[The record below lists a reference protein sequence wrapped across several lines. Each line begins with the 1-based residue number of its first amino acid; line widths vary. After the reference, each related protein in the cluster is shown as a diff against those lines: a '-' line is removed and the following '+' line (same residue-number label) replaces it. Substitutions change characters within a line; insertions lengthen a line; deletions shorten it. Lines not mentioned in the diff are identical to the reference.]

1 MTKTNFNTV
10 LSIVAGLLI
19 FWLFIDRE
27 NKNKKIIALEK
38 EISENE
44 NLNKKIKNQLKEL
57 IENNSEIDPSVS
69 NELGQIAALIEIKQ
83 ETKALMAL
91 AKIIENLLKKLFKG
105 DEKLKEIASENK
117 RKNPSFADYLE
128 LARLNGV
135 ISTED
140 YHVISVLK
148 IIRNEEA
155 HELNVQKEQSRIIA
169 TFITG
174 FATILTLTK
183 MMKSII
189 TAPNSQVTV
198 GHKQKKDR

>member
-1 MTKTNFNTV
+1 MTKTNLNTV
-10 LSIVAGLLI
+10 LGIVAGLLI
-19 FWLFIDRE
+19 FWLFLDRD
-27 NKNKKIIALEK
+27 NKNKKIITLEK
-38 EISENE
+38 EINENE

-57 IENNSEIDPSVS
+57 IENNPEIDSSVS

-91 AKIIENLLKKLFKG
+91 AKIIENLLKQLYKG
-105 DEKLKEIASENK
+105 DEKLKEIATENK

-128 LARLNGV
+128 LARLNGI
-135 ISTED
+135 ISSED
-140 YHVISVLK
+140 YHLISVLK

-155 HELNVQKEQSRIIA
+155 HELNVQKEQSRIIV

-183 MMKSII
+183 MIKSII
-189 TAPNSQVTV
+189 TAPS
-198 GHKQKKDR
+198 KL

>member
-1 MTKTNFNTV
+1 MTKTNLNTV
-10 LSIVAGLLI
+10 LGIVAGLLI
-19 FWLFIDRE
+19 FWLFLDRD
-27 NKNKKIIALEK
+27 NKNKKIRALEK
-38 EISENE
+38 EINENE

-57 IENNSEIDPSVS
+57 IENNPEIDPSVS

-91 AKIIENLLKKLFKG
+91 AKIIENLLKQLYKG
-105 DEKLKEIASENK
+105 DEKLKEIATENK

-128 LARLNGV
+128 LARLNGI
-135 ISTED
+135 ISSED
-140 YHVISVLK
+140 YHLISVLK

-155 HELNVQKEQSRIIA
+155 HELNVQKEQSRIIV

-183 MMKSII
+183 MIKLII
-189 TAPNSQVTV
+189 AAPS
-198 GHKQKKDR
+198 KL

>member
-10 LSIVAGLLI
+10 LGIVAGLLI
-19 FWLFIDRE
+19 FWLFLDRD

-38 EISENE
+38 EINENE

-57 IENNSEIDPSVS
+57 IENNPEIDPSVS

-83 ETKALMAL
+83 EIKALMAL
-91 AKIIENLLKKLFKG
+91 AKIIENLLKQLYKG
-105 DEKLKEIASENK
+105 DEKLKEIANENK

-128 LARLNGV
+128 LARLNGI
-135 ISTED
+135 ISSED
-140 YHVISVLK
+140 YHLISVLK

-155 HELNVQKEQSRIIA
+155 HELNVKKEQSRIIV

-183 MMKSII
+183 MIKSII
-189 TAPNSQVTV
+189 TAPN
-198 GHKQKKDR
+198 KL

>member
-1 MTKTNFNTV
+1 MTKTNLNTV
-10 LSIVAGLLI
+10 LGIVAGLLI
-19 FWLFIDRE
+19 FWLFLDRD

-38 EISENE
+38 EINENE

-57 IENNSEIDPSVS
+57 IENNPEIDPSVS

-91 AKIIENLLKKLFKG
+91 AKIIENLLKQLYKG
-105 DEKLKEIASENK
+105 DEKLKEIATENK

-128 LARLNGV
+128 LARLNGI
-135 ISTED
+135 ISSED
-140 YHVISVLK
+140 YHLISVLK

-155 HELNVQKEQSRIIA
+155 HELNVQKEQSRIIV

-183 MMKSII
+183 MIKSII
-189 TAPNSQVTV
+189 TAPN
-198 GHKQKKDR
+198 KL